1 MWVCEIS
8 LYIVSKRM
16 TLTVK
21 KKWTEISIGI
31 GRLDIFTKI
40 DKYWLLPFI

>member
-8 LYIVSKRM
+8 LYIASKRM
-16 TLTVK
+16 KLTVK
-21 KKWTEISIGI
+21 KKMDRGI
-31 GRLDIFTKI
+31 GRLDIFKKI

>member
-1 MWVCEIS
+1 MSNNKVKMWVCEIS

-21 KKWTEISIGI
+21 KKMD
-31 GRLDIFTKI
+31 RD
-40 DKYWLLPFI
+40 